1 MKSLLYI
8 MPIIAGVAMSIQS
21 GVNGQLRAGLQHP
34 ILAAL
39 ISFVG
44 GTLALLLL
52 LLFSKQALPPA
63 TVYSGMEWYKYTGGF
78 LGVIVVVFV
87 ILSVHEVGASNMF
100 VLIVAGQLL
109 TALLMDHFGLLG
121 LLENPVSAKKII
133 GMLMVIGGAW
143 LVTKK

>member
-21 GVNGQLRAGLQHP
+21 GVNGQLRSGIQHP
-34 ILAAL
+34 LLAAF
-39 ISFVG
+39 ISFLG
-44 GTLALLLL
+44 GTLALFLF
-52 LLFSKQALPPA
+52 LLFSKQPLPSME
-63 TVYSGMEWYKYTGGF
+63 VYKGLEWYKYTGGF

-109 TALLMDHFGLLG
+109 TAILMDHFGLLG
-121 LLENPVSAKKII
+121 LLQNPVSLKKII
-133 GMLMVIGGAW
+133 GMALVIIGAW
-143 LVTKK
+143 MVTKK

>member
-1 MKSLLYI
+1 

-52 LLFSKQALPPA
+52 LFFSKQSLPPA
-63 TVYSGMEWYKYTGGF
+63 TVYTGLEWYKYTGGF